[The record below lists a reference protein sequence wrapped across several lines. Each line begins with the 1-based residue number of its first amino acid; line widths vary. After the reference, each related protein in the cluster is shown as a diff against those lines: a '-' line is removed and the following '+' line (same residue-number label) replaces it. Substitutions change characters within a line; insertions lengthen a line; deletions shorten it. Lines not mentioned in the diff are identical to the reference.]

1 MLDALRRGSTG
12 WIAKLLFALL
22 VLSFTVWGVADVFT
36 GWGRG
41 AIAKVGDHEI
51 RVEEYQRAFQNEINQ
66 ISQQAGRR
74 ITTEQAHAAG
84 LDNRVLAQLIG
95 WSAVEAHANELGLA
109 LSDTSLAEAMKND
122 QAFKG
127 PDGKF
132 NRLAFENV
140 LDRLGLSE
148 RGFLQLRRRDELRE
162 QLTSAMING
171 VAVPDSMMDVVN
183 QWRGETR
190 VAEHFTID
198 ADKAVTVPEPDEAKI
213 KATYESN
220 KQAFM
225 APEFRKLA
233 LLVLSVDEL
242 KKTMTV
248 TEEEAQAAYKD
259 SEKTYNTPERRRVQQ
274 IAFKDKAAAE
284 AAKTAI
290 AGGKSFADAAKDAGA
305 KDSDIDLGLVS
316 KDSLI
321 DPKIADATFS
331 LAKDTVSDPI
341 EGRFATVLVRVSDIQ
356 PAVNRTFAD
365 VKDQVKDKLAATK
378 AAEQMQGQVDQ
389 IEDQRSAGK
398 SLKDIA
404 TELKMQFYEIPQ
416 TDRQNKDAQG
426 KPAII
431 IQDTQGL
438 LSAAFAS
445 GVGVENDMIELSN
458 GGYAWFDVLD
468 ITPHKQKPFEEVK
481 AEVKQM
487 TIATE
492 RARLIGELA
501 NKLVERAD
509 RGEAMSAL
517 ATAAGAA
524 GVDTTPAF
532 NRTTEPQGMSKD
544 AVARAFT
551 LANGQAGSAP
561 DSNNKTRIV
570 FKVTAITPAPAL
582 TEAQRITVA
591 SDLRNALADETLS
604 GYVLALQKRLG
615 AHIFEDEFRRA
626 TGRANDETVPQ

>member
-12 WIAKLLFALL
+12 WIAKLLLALL
-22 VLSFTVWGVADVFT
+22 VLSFAVWGVADVFT

-41 AIAKVGDHEI
+41 AIAKVGSHEI

-109 LSDTSLAEAMKND
+109 LSDESIAEAMKTD
-122 QAFKG
+122 QAFQG

-140 LDRLGLSE
+140 LDRLGMSE
-148 RGFLQLRRRDELRE
+148 RGFLQLRRRDELRA
-162 QLTSAMING
+162 QLTSALING
-171 VAVPDSMMDVVN
+171 VAVPDATMDVIN

-198 ADKAVTVPEPDEAKI
+198 ADKVIKVPEPDEAKI
-213 KATYESN
+213 KATYEAN
-220 KQAFM
+220 KQTFM
-225 APEFRKLA
+225 APEYRKIA
-233 LLVLSVDEL
+233 LLVLSIDEL
-242 KKTMTV
+242 KKTIAV
-248 TEEEAQAAYKD
+248 TDAEAQAAYND
-259 SEKTYNTPERRRVQQ
+259 SQNTYNTLERRRVQQ

-284 AAKTAI
+284 AAKKAI
-290 AGGKSFADAAKDAGA
+290 AGGKSFADAAKEAGA
-305 KDSDIDLGLVS
+305 KDSDIDLGLIS
-316 KDSLI
+316 KDRLI
-321 DPKIADATFS
+321 DPKIADAAFS
-331 LAKDTVSDPI
+331 LAKDTVSDPV
-341 EGRFATVLVRVSDIQ
+341 EGRFATVLLRVSDIQ

-365 VKDQVKDKLAATK
+365 VKDQVKDKVAATK
-378 AAEQMQGQVDQ
+378 ASEQIQDKVDH

-398 SLKDIA
+398 SLKDVA
-404 TELKMQFYEIPQ
+404 TELKLQFYEVPQ

-431 IQDTQGL
+431 IQDTQGV

-458 GGYAWFDVLD
+458 GGYAWLDVLD
-468 ITPHKQKPFEEVK
+468 ITPQKQKPFEEVK
-481 AEVKQM
+481 AQAKEM
-487 TIATE
+487 TIAME

-509 RGEAMSAL
+509 KGEAMSVL
-517 ATAAGAA
+517 ATAAGAMK
-524 GVDTTPAF
+524 VDTTPAF

-551 LANGQAGSAP
+551 LAKGNAGSAP

-570 FKVTAITPAPAL
+570 FKVTEITPAPPL
-582 TEAQRITVA
+582 TEAQRTTVA

-615 AHIFEDEFRRA
+615 AHIFEDEFKKV
-626 TGRANDETVPQ
+626 TGRATDETAPQ

>member
-1 MLDALRRGSTG
+1 
-12 WIAKLLFALL
+12 
-22 VLSFTVWGVADVFT
+22 
-36 GWGRG
+36 
-41 AIAKVGDHEI
+41 
-51 RVEEYQRAFQNEINQ
+51 
-66 ISQQAGRR
+66 
-74 ITTEQAHAAG
+74 
-84 LDNRVLAQLIG
+84 
-95 WSAVEAHANELGLA
+95 
-109 LSDTSLAEAMKND
+109 MKND
-122 QAFKG
+122 PAFKG

-140 LDRLGLSE
+140 IDRLGLSE
-148 RGFLQLRRRDELRE
+148 QGFLQLRRRDELRE
-162 QLTSAMING
+162 QLTSALING
-171 VAVPDSMMDVVN
+171 VAVPDSMLELVN
-183 QWRGETR
+183 NWRNETR
-190 VAEHFTID
+190 IAEHFTID
-198 ADKAVTVPEPDEAKI
+198 AEKAVTVPEPDEAKI
-213 KATYESN
+213 KATYEAN

-242 KKTMTV
+242 KKTVSV
-248 TEEEAQAAYKD
+248 TDAEAQADYND
-259 SEKTYNTPERRRVQQ
+259 SQNTYNTPERRRVQQ

-284 AAKTAI
+284 AAKKAI
-290 AGGKSFADAAKDAGA
+290 SGGKSFADAAKEAGA
-305 KDSDIDLGLVS
+305 KDSDIDLGLIS
-316 KDSLI
+316 KDRLI
-321 DPKIADATFS
+321 DPKIADATFG
-331 LAKDTVSDPI
+331 LAKDTVSNPV
-341 EGRFATVLVRVSDIQ
+341 EGRFATVLLRVSDIQ

-378 AAEQMQGQVDQ
+378 ATDQMQGQVDH

-404 TELKMQFYEIPQ
+404 TELKLQFYEIPQ

-431 IQDTQGL
+431 IQDTQGV

-458 GGYAWFDVLD
+458 GGYAWLDVLD
-468 ITPHKQKPFEEVK
+468 ITPQKQKPFEEVK
-481 AEVKQM
+481 AEAKQM
-487 TIATE
+487 TIAME
-492 RARLIGELA
+492 RARLVGELA

-509 RGEAMSAL
+509 KGEAMSTL

-524 GVDTTPAF
+524 KVDTTPAF
-532 NRTTEPQGMSKD
+532 NRTTEPQGMSKE

-551 LANGQAGSAP
+551 LAKGQAGSAP

-570 FKVTAITPAPAL
+570 FKVTEVTPAPPL
-582 TEAQRITVA
+582 TEAQRTTVA

-615 AHIFEDEFRRA
+615 AHINEEEFKKA
-626 TGRANDETVPQ
+626 TGRANDESLPQ